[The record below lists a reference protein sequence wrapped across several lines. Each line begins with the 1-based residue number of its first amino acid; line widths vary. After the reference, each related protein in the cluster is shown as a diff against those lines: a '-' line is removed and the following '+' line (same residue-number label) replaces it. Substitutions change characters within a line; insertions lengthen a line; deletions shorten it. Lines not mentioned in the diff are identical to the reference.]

1 MIDVVIDHMRF
12 LTIMSEIR
20 IGSISFFFFFF
31 FFLILV
37 KAQAVEV
44 QEGSMYLHVFSFSI
58 LYHILF
64 YKFLFYK
71 RIRD

>member
-31 FFLILV
+31 VLLL

>member
-31 FFLILV
+31 FLLLR

>member
-20 IGSISFFFFFF
+20 IGSISFFFFFV
-31 FFLILV
+31 LLL